1 MLTRPKKRA
10 KFLRD
15 GECWRDVVA
24 SRKFGRKMKVT
35 EEGAAGAGGGEGG
48 RSISRLT
55 AFRVG
60 TTENWKFNLKWNRT
74 LKD

>member
-24 SRKFGRKMKVT
+24 SGKFGRKMKVT
-35 EEGAAGAGGGEGG
+35 EEGAARAGAGKVAAVSAG
-48 RSISRLT
+48 
-55 AFRVG
+55 
-60 TTENWKFNLKWNRT
+60 
-74 LKD
+74 